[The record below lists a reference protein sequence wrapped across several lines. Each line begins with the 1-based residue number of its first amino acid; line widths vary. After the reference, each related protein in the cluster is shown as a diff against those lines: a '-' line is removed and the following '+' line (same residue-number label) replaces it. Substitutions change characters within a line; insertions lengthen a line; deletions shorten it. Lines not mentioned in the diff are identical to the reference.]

1 MSPAPVD
8 RLRALADPVMTAIA
22 RVRPVY
28 SRLFAEGDASLG
40 HFLAEFSSAYL
51 PPLQDRSDYI
61 AEVEA
66 HARASQGEALAARV
80 RARLTRSP
88 LVYTANHLC
97 VECMPLTVQSM
108 IIAALGEDPAEALP
122 VEASAL
128 IPADNASYPVG
139 LMLARRHEGKPLRVP
154 ILDLSN
160 KQRRQMTL
168 LLDPFGEADLAKAE
182 ARVRSLVAAGYLG
195 EREAHALEATL
206 SGILRAPEVVG
217 RPTFR
222 EQVTSATPRL
232 WERWFTPEARRRVP
246 PLAYAT
252 FESIRTPLLIRDL
265 EDPGSPIHRLFFD
278 AALRGAVLEALDG
291 VPCCW
296 SEAGRGG
303 GSALL
308 WEVTDQRRTSPLVA
322 EGGHLLASD
331 GRRIALEPAPILE
344 GLRGGNL
351 VPTSFLS
358 LATGLVRGLVQV
370 GGFNQVD
377 YLAAMQLGLSR
388 AMASTGYGEWAARL
402 APPLPALLTAGLAG
416 LLATYADGPA
426 QSAGGMEVLAHGG
439 LSPGDLD
446 QLTSLSLREAMGL
459 ELPGIARMVLGEQGL
474 REARLPDGADWV
486 RLCSQRMPA
495 LAC

>member
-1 MSPAPVD
+1 
-8 RLRALADPVMTAIA
+8 MTAIA

-40 HFLAEFSSAYL
+40 HFLARFSAATL
-51 PPLQDRSDYI
+51 PPLQDRWDYI

-66 HARASQGEALAARV
+66 HAKLSQGEDLAARV

-108 IIAALGEDPAEALP
+108 IVAALGEDPAEALP

-139 LMLARRHEGKPLRVP
+139 LMLARRHQGKPLRVP

-160 KQRRQMTL
+160 KQKRQMTL
-168 LLDPFGEADLAKAE
+168 GLDPYGEADLAQAE
-182 ARVRSLVAAGYLG
+182 VRVRSLLKAGHLG
-195 EREAHALEATL
+195 EREAQALHATL
-206 SGILRAPEVVG
+206 DGILRAPDVVG

-265 EDPGSPIHRLFFD
+265 EDPGAPLHRLFFD
-278 AALRGAVLEALDG
+278 PALRGAVLEALEG

-296 SEAGRGG
+296 TGAGRAG

-308 WEVTDQRRTSPLVA
+308 WEVTDQRRTSPLIA
-322 EGGHLLASD
+322 EGGNLLTAD
-331 GRRIALEPAPILE
+331 GRRIPLEPAAILE
-344 GLRGGNL
+344 GLRGGTL

-358 LATGLVRGLVQV
+358 LAVGLVRGLVQV

-388 AMASTGYGEWAARL
+388 AMASTGYGAWAARL
-402 APPLPALLTAGLAG
+402 AQPLPALLTAGLAG
-416 LLATYADGPA
+416 LLATYAEDPA
-426 QSAGGMEVLAHGG
+426 QSAGGMEILAHGG
-439 LSPGDLD
+439 LGPHDLD
-446 QLTSLSLREAMGL
+446 RLSTLSLREAMGL

-474 REARLPDGADWV
+474 REAGLPDGVEWT
-486 RLCSQRMPA
+486 RLCSERMPS
-495 LAC
+495 LAV